1 MIPGPRR
8 KRPRL
13 NLVEQPGIG
22 LEALS
27 VQEQDLLDAYLY
39 VCRLSLPKLCTATRA
54 RRIIAQ
60 ARLNPHVMEAYEA
73 RRDERRRRHRQM
85 TGLRPVV

>member
-13 NLVEQPGIG
+13 NLVEQPGSG

-27 VQEQDLLDAYLY
+27 VQEEDLLEAYLY
-39 VCRLSLPKLCTATRA
+39 VCRLSLPKACTASKA

-60 ARLNPHVMEAYEA
+60 ARLNPHVMEAYKV

-85 TGLRPVV
+85 TGLRSVI